1 MKRPTDNR
9 AAQLITMA
17 GYLARGAVKE
27 ELRASS
33 LSISSQRSSQ
43 GLSGPICKRTEQS

>member
-17 GYLARGAVKE
+17 GYLARGAVKV
-27 ELRASS
+27 
-33 LSISSQRSSQ
+33 SSQRSSQ